1 MAQKSKSRSRLLITL
16 VGLTS
21 LLSSCAQTPSI
32 ITRRY
37 VGFDTSLYFEYEGE
51 KEFQD
56 TLVSP
61 INKMSDL
68 FDTYKVIPDI
78 NNAYLINHSDVFVTV
93 DKDLF
98 DVLSQADG
106 YYQETN
112 GLFNP
117 LIKDLSELWK
127 ASLKAG
133 NLPSNDEINS
143 LLEKINT
150 SSLEFSGTDKVKISG
165 EGQIDLGAIAKGY
178 ALSKIRK
185 IIEENKITNYI
196 FNAGYSSIIL
206 GENNKNDGIFRVQI
220 MREKPTFDE
229 LYLEVKNTSI
239 GTSSIYEQNYLE
251 KDGKIYSHIVN
262 GITGSAEVKHH
273 MVIVVS
279 EDPIISDV
287 YSTVGMMLSI
297 DEIKELEEDIDAKF
311 VTLSDGKVTYS
322 NPSIEVH
329 KR

>member
-1 MAQKSKSRSRLLITL
+1 MCS
-16 VGLTS
+16 
-21 LLSSCAQTPSI
+21 
-32 ITRRY
+32 
-37 VGFDTSLYFEYEGE
+37 
-51 KEFQD
+51 
-56 TLVSP
+56 
-61 INKMSDL
+61 SDL
-68 FDTYKVIPDI
+68 EVT
-78 NNAYLINHSDVFVTV
+78 NAYVINHSDDFVEI

-98 DVLSQADG
+98 EVLSQADG
-106 YYQETN
+106 YFQETN

-127 ASLKAG
+127 ASLEEGELVGQAEI
-133 NLPSNDEINS
+133 DE
-143 LLEKINT
+143 LLEKISL
-150 SSLEFSGTDKVKISG
+150 SSLEFSGSNKVKISG

-178 ALSKIRK
+178 ALSRIKK
-185 IIEENKITNYI
+185 LIEEEKITNYI

-206 GENNKNDGIFRVQI
+206 GENNKNDGIYRVQI
-220 MREKPTFDE
+220 NRAKPTFDE

-279 EDPIISDV
+279 EDPILSDV

-322 NPSIEVH
+322 NPAIEVH

>member
-1 MAQKSKSRSRLLITL
+1 MAQKSKSRSKLIISL
-16 VGLTS
+16 VGLIS

-32 ITRRY
+32 ISRRY

-68 FDTYKVIPDI
+68 FDTYKAIPEM
-78 NNAYLINHSDVFVTV
+78 NNAYVINHSDDFVTV

-98 DVLSQADG
+98 EVLSQADG

-127 ASLKAG
+127 SSLEEG
-133 NLPSNDEINS
+133 ELPSQDEINV
-143 LLEKINT
+143 LLEKLDASFLDFN
-150 SSLEFSGTDKVKISG
+150 GTDKVKIAG

-178 ALSKIRK
+178 ALSRIKKLIK
-185 IIEENKITNYI
+185 QEGITNYI

-206 GENNKNDGIFRVQI
+206 GENSQNDGIYRVGI
-220 MREKPTFDE
+220 KRAKPEYDE
-229 LYLEVKNTSI
+229 LYLELKNTSV

-279 EDPIISDV
+279 EDPILSDV

-297 DEIKELEEDIDAKF
+297 DEIKELENNIAAKF

-322 NPSIEVH
+322 NPNIEVL

>member
-1 MAQKSKSRSRLLITL
+1 MAQKSKSRSKLIIAL
-16 VGLTS
+16 VGLS
-21 LLSSCAQTPSI
+21 GLLSSCTQTPSI
-32 ITRRY
+32 ISRRY

-51 KEFQD
+51 NEFQD

-68 FDTYKVIPDI
+68 FDTYKAIPEVT
-78 NNAYLINHSDVFVTV
+78 NAYVINHSDDFVEI

-98 DVLSQADG
+98 EVLSQADG
-106 YYQETN
+106 YFQETN

-127 ASLKAG
+127 ASLEEGELVGQAEI
-133 NLPSNDEINS
+133 DE
-143 LLEKINT
+143 LLEKISL
-150 SSLEFSGTDKVKISG
+150 SSLEFSGSNKVKISG

-178 ALSKIRK
+178 ALSRIKK
-185 IIEENKITNYI
+185 LIEEEKITNYI

-206 GENNKNDGIFRVQI
+206 GENNKNDGIYRVQI
-220 MREKPTFDE
+220 NRAKPTFDE

-279 EDPIISDV
+279 EDPILSDV

-322 NPSIEVH
+322 NPAIEVH